1 MGPPAQSHLWTSW
14 ICRNLLVLLYLAVV
28 VAALVVVALVVVVG
42 VDLVVVENR
51 GRKTSRFEARS
62 FLTGL
67 DRKRIGCPQERW
79 SAERPTSAWKKT

>member
-28 VAALVVVALVVVVG
+28 VAALVVV

-67 DRKRIGCPQERW
+67 DRKMIGCPQERW
-79 SAERPTSAWKKT
+79 SAERLTSAWKKT